1 MNNNASSASLDQKTA
16 PACLPNMRARLV
28 LRLLESMAFGE
39 LELTL
44 PDGSTRWFRG
54 KNTGSAPTQ
63 AAHRAQ
69 IMVHDLR
76 ALSLTVS
83 RGDIGFG
90 EAYMQGLWSTT
101 NLTALLR
108 LLIINRDAIERVI
121 YGQWWAII
129 ADQIRHLFRSN
140 HKQQAKRNISAHYD
154 LGNEFYAC
162 WLDPS
167 MSYSSALFD
176 GTGCWESSVDL
187 QNGQHQKID
196 RAIQQMRL
204 DPTDPNCQVLEIG
217 CGWGGLADRL
227 LEQFSGHYLG
237 LTLSAAQQTW
247 ASRLLARH
255 ASYRHTCR
263 LQDYRDVQSQ
273 FDGIVSI
280 EMFEAVGERYWD
292 AYFQTLARCL
302 KPKGR
307 AVIQTITIDE
317 RLFDRYRRGTD
328 FIQRYIFPGGMLPS
342 SAEFEKY
349 AKHHGLQIEDR
360 FAFGQDY
367 ARTLSEWA
375 RKFDS
380 QRSEIERLGFDEN
393 FQRMWR
399 FYLSYCE
406 AGFAEKNLDVVQF
419 TLRHET
425 A

>member
-1 MNNNASSASLDQKTA
+1 MNNNASSASLDQKTV

-108 LLIINRDAIERVI
+108 LLIINRDAIDRVI

-227 LEQFSGHYLG
+227 P
-237 LTLSAAQQTW
+237 
-247 ASRLLARH
+247 
-255 ASYRHTCR
+255 
-263 LQDYRDVQSQ
+263 V
-273 FDGIVSI
+273 
-280 EMFEAVGERYWD
+280 
-292 AYFQTLARCL
+292 
-302 KPKGR
+302 
-307 AVIQTITIDE
+307 
-317 RLFDRYRRGTD
+317 D
-328 FIQRYIFPGGMLPS
+328 F
-342 SAEFEKY
+342 
-349 AKHHGLQIEDR
+349 
-360 FAFGQDY
+360 
-367 ARTLSEWA
+367 
-375 RKFDS
+375 
-380 QRSEIERLGFDEN
+380 
-393 FQRMWR
+393 
-399 FYLSYCE
+399 
-406 AGFAEKNLDVVQF
+406 
-419 TLRHET
+419 
-425 A
+425 

>member
-1 MNNNASSASLDQKTA
+1 
-16 PACLPNMRARLV
+16 
-28 LRLLESMAFGE
+28 
-39 LELTL
+39 
-44 PDGSTRWFRG
+44 
-54 KNTGSAPTQ
+54 
-63 AAHRAQ
+63 
-69 IMVHDLR
+69 
-76 ALSLTVS
+76 
-83 RGDIGFG
+83 
-90 EAYMQGLWSTT
+90 MQGLWSTT

-176 GTGCWESSVDL
+176 GTGCWERSVDL

-227 LEQFSGHYLG
+227 LDQFSGHYLG
-237 LTLSAAQQTW
+237 LTLSAAQQAW
-247 ASRLLARH
+247 ASRLFARH

-317 RLFDRYRRGTD
+317 RLFGRYRRGTD

>member
-1 MNNNASSASLDQKTA
+1 
-16 PACLPNMRARLV
+16 
-28 LRLLESMAFGE
+28 
-39 LELTL
+39 
-44 PDGSTRWFRG
+44 
-54 KNTGSAPTQ
+54 
-63 AAHRAQ
+63 
-69 IMVHDLR
+69 
-76 ALSLTVS
+76 
-83 RGDIGFG
+83 
-90 EAYMQGLWSTT
+90 
-101 NLTALLR
+101 
-108 LLIINRDAIERVI
+108 
-121 YGQWWAII
+121 
-129 ADQIRHLFRSN
+129 
-140 HKQQAKRNISAHYD
+140 
-154 LGNEFYAC
+154 
-162 WLDPS
+162 

-317 RLFDRYRRGTD
+317 RLFARYRRGTD

>member
-108 LLIINRDAIERVI
+108 LLIINRDAIDRVI

-292 AYFQTLARCL
+292 AYSYT
-302 KPKGR
+302 
-307 AVIQTITIDE
+307 
-317 RLFDRYRRGTD
+317 RLNFSWKFTHYT
-328 FIQRYIFPGGMLPS
+328 
-342 SAEFEKY
+342 
-349 AKHHGLQIEDR
+349 R
-360 FAFGQDY
+360 FGIA
-367 ARTLSEWA
+367 AA
-375 RKFDS
+375 S
-380 QRSEIERLGFDEN
+380 QRHYSVI
-393 FQRMWR
+393 
-399 FYLSYCE
+399 YLPN
-406 AGFAEKNLDVVQF
+406 K
-419 TLRHET
+419 
-425 A
+425 